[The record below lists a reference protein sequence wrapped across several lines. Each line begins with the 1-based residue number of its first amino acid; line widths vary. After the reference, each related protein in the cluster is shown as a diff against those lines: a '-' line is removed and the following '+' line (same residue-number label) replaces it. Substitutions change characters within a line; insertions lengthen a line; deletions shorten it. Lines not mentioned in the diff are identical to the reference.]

1 MNKVWNE
8 RRLLTEEQ
16 IVTVQP
22 NETFDSVVLMITE
35 VADKN
40 DNCRLYL
47 SYDEAKMLAKQ
58 LNDFVNDNKL

>member
-35 VADKN
+35 AADKN
-40 DNCRLYL
+40 DNCYLYL

-58 LNDFVNDNKL
+58 LNDFVDDNNN